1 MPCWFISL
9 KALYASISFMTSFI
23 PFIDLFD
30 LFDLFHLC
38 HGLAPLPWLSQLLSK
53 VLEQSCHQ
61 RTKGPAHNKQLEEC
75 VVISNICQAQ
85 FRFEEH
91 QKPPSLHFEKK
102 NSNRIDS
109 LSMQFSSR
117 QFLSSLRLHILSI
130 VDSQTMSP
138 HTLAWPPHPGG
149 PRSAHIAIGSRKGA
163 FVWKMCGW
171 MLSEVCQV
179 TFSFK
184 LEWPGLPI
192 SMHFWIVN
200 LWYFMLMSLHQ
211 WKIIGG

>member
-1 MPCWFISL
+1 
-9 KALYASISFMTSFI
+9 MTSFI

-38 HGLAPLPWLSQLLSK
+38 HGLAPLPWLWQLLSK

-75 VVISNICQAQ
+75 VVISNNLPGSVPFWGTSEAT
-85 FRFEEH
+85 FTAFW
-91 QKPPSLHFEKK
+91 KK

-138 HTLAWPPHPGG
+138 HTLAWPPPS
-149 PRSAHIAIGSRKGA
+149 RRTAISSYSHWVQKRC
-163 FVWKMCGW
+163 FCLEDVWMN
-171 MLSEVCQV
+171 V
-179 TFSFK
+179 
-184 LEWPGLPI
+184 EWG
-192 SMHFWIVN
+192 
-200 LWYFMLMSLHQ
+200 MSSHLFF
-211 WKIIGG
+211 

>member
-30 LFDLFHLC
+30 LFDLC
-38 HGLAPLPWLSQLLSK
+38 HGLAPLPWLWQLLSK

-138 HTLAWPPHPGG
+138 HTLAWPPPS
-149 PRSAHIAIGSRKGA
+149 RRTAISSYSHWVQKRC
-163 FVWKMCGW
+163 FCLEDVWMN
-171 MLSEVCQV
+171 V
-179 TFSFK
+179 
-184 LEWPGLPI
+184 EWG
-192 SMHFWIVN
+192 
-200 LWYFMLMSLHQ
+200 MSSHLFF
-211 WKIIGG
+211 